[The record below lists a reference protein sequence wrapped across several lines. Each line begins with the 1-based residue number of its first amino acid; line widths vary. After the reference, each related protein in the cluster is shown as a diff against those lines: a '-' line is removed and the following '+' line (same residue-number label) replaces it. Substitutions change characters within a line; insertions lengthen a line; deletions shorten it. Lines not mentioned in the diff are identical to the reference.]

1 MAGKG
6 IGRIAEFRWFFSS
19 QTAVQK
25 IVSVCVLVFIP
36 AFIFEHLNFQ
46 YFLRWFMF
54 TPTIQGVYQPWG
66 WITHIFLH
74 TGFWHILGN
83 MLWLFFV
90 GTILEDL
97 VGKRHIWW
105 LFILGGVAGALF
117 FQVYYLVSQYGVSN
131 PNSYLLGASG
141 GVSAVVLA
149 AAIFT
154 PRYRVF
160 LFGIIQIELRWI
172 GLMKIVLDV
181 SGSFSGNNLGGYLA
195 HFGGIF
201 FGIFYAQWAI
211 KGHTPKP
218 ILQIFNGVVEIF
230 RQIFSFVK
238 RKNPRFSF
246 KNQISNT
253 TNRKNQPNRYHSPSE
268 SEVNRLLEKISQ
280 VGYNSLTPKEKE
292 TLFKASQSNQP

>member
-1 MAGKG
+1 MASNG

-36 AFIFEHLNFQ
+36 AFIFDHLKFQ
-46 YFLRWFMF
+46 YFLQWFMF
-54 TPTIQGVYQPWG
+54 TPTMQGVFQPWG

-83 MLWLFFV
+83 MLWLYFV

-105 LFILGGVAGALF
+105 LFVLGGVAGALF
-117 FQVYYLVSQYGVSN
+117 FQVYYLVSQYGVSST
-131 PNSYLLGASG
+131 NSYLLGASG

-172 GLMKIVLDV
+172 GLMKIVLDI

-211 KGHTPKP
+211 KGHTPEIVLK
-218 ILQIFNGVVEIF
+218 IRNAIIRIFN
-230 RQIFSFVK
+230 QIFSFGK
-238 RKNPRFSF
+238 RKNAKFPF
-246 KNQISNT
+246 KNQVYKSNT
-253 TNRKNQPNRYHSPSE
+253 TRTQSHGDHSISE
-268 SEVNRLLEKISQ
+268 SELNRLLEKISK
-280 VGYNSLTPKEKE
+280 VGYNSLTQKEKD